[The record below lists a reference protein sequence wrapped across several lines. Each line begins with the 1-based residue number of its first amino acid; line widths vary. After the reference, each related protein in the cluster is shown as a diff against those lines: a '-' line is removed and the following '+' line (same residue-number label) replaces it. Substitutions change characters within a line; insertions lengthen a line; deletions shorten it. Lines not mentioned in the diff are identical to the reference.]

1 MKIVFLD
8 AATLGDASLAPLAAL
23 GELVTFP
30 TSTPEEALTR
40 VSDCEV
46 LIVNKIIINEAL
58 LAQAPRL
65 RLVCV
70 AATGV
75 NNIDFEAT
83 GRRGIIVRNVAG
95 YSTDSVAQ
103 LAWMQILSLAGNG
116 QAFDCCVKS
125 GAYSKMPVFTDPDR
139 SYWELTGKTL
149 GIIGLGAIGSK
160 VAAIGEAFGMKVV
173 FYSTTGKH
181 QSDRYPS
188 LPLEKLMAVSDVI
201 SIHAPYNERTAGLV
215 GEKELALMKPQAIL
229 VNMGR
234 GGIVDE
240 AALARAID
248 GERIGGA
255 ALDVFSREPVPADSP
270 LLHTSHPERF
280 RFSPHVAWASCE
292 ARARLV
298 DAMAE
303 NIRKGW

>member
-23 GELVTFP
+23 GELITFP
-30 TSTPEEALTR
+30 TSTPEEALAR

-201 SIHAPYNERTAGLV
+201 SIHAPYNERTADLV

>member
-8 AATLGDASLAPLAAL
+8 AATLGDASLEPIAAL
-23 GELVTFP
+23 GDLVCWP

-40 VSDCEV
+40 VSDCDV
-46 LIVNKIIINEAL
+46 LMVNKIVVNEAL
-58 LAQAPRL
+58 LARAPKL

-75 NNIDFEAT
+75 NNIDFAAT
-83 GRRGIIVRNVAG
+83 DRRGIIVRNVAG

-103 LAWMQILSLAGNG
+103 LAWMQILSIAGNG
-116 QAFDCCVKS
+116 QAFDDCVKS

-139 SYWELTGKTL
+139 SYWELAGKTL

-160 VAAIGEAFGMKVV
+160 VAAIGEAIGMKVV
-173 FYSTTGKH
+173 FYSTTGSH
-181 QSDRYPS
+181 RDARYPS
-188 LPLEKLMAVSDVI
+188 LPLDELMACSDVV
-201 SIHAPYNERTAGLV
+201 SIHAPYNERTAGLI
-215 GEKELALMKPQAIL
+215 GEKEIRLMKPQGIL

-248 GERIGGA
+248 EGRIGGA

-270 LLHTSHPERF
+270 LLHTRHPERL

>member
-8 AATLGDASLAPLAAL
+8 AATLGDASLEPIAAL
-23 GELVTFP
+23 GDLVCWP

-40 VSDCEV
+40 VSDCDV
-46 LIVNKIIINEAL
+46 LMVNKIVVNEAL
-58 LAQAPRL
+58 LARAPKL

-75 NNIDFEAT
+75 NNIDFAAT
-83 GRRGIIVRNVAG
+83 DRRGIVVRNVAG

-103 LAWMQILSLAGNG
+103 LAWMQILSIAGNG
-116 QAFDCCVKS
+116 QAFDDCVKS

-139 SYWELTGKTL
+139 SYWELAGKTL

-160 VAAIGEAFGMKVV
+160 VAAIGEAV
-173 FYSTTGKH
+173 FYSTTGSH
-181 QSDRYPS
+181 RDARYPS
-188 LPLEKLMAVSDVI
+188 LPLEELMACSDVV
-201 SIHAPYNERTAGLV
+201 SIHAPYNERTAGLI
-215 GEKELALMKPQAIL
+215 GEKEIRLMKPQAIL

-240 AALARAID
+240 APLARAID
-248 GERIGGA
+248 EGRIGGA

-270 LLHTSHPERF
+270 LLHTRHPERL

-298 DAMAE
+298 AAMAE

>member
-46 LIVNKIIINEAL
+46 LIINKIIINEAL
-58 LAQAPRL
+58 LAQAPKL

-116 QAFDCCVKS
+116 QAFDDCVKS

-160 VAAIGEAFGMKVV
+160 VASIGEAFGMQVV
-173 FYSTTGKH
+173 FYSTTVT
-181 QSDRYPS
+181 R
-188 LPLEKLMAVSDVI
+188 
-201 SIHAPYNERTAGLV
+201 
-215 GEKELALMKPQAIL
+215 
-229 VNMGR
+229 
-234 GGIVDE
+234 
-240 AALARAID
+240 
-248 GERIGGA
+248 
-255 ALDVFSREPVPADSP
+255 
-270 LLHTSHPERF
+270 
-280 RFSPHVAWASCE
+280 
-292 ARARLV
+292 
-298 DAMAE
+298 
-303 NIRKGW
+303 

>member
-8 AATLGDASLAPLAAL
+8 AATLGDASLAPIAEL
-23 GELVTFP
+23 GELVCYP
-30 TSTPEEALTR
+30 TSTPEEAMTR
-40 VSDCEV
+40 VSDCDV
-46 LIVNKIIINEAL
+46 LMLNKIVVNEAL
-58 LAQAPRL
+58 LEKAPKVRL
-65 RLVCV
+65 ICV

-75 NNIDFEAT
+75 NNIDFAAT
-83 GRRGIIVRNVAG
+83 DRRGIIVRNVAG

-103 LAWMQILSLAGNG
+103 LAWMQILSIAGNG
-116 QAFDCCVKS
+116 QAFDDCVKS

-139 SYWELTGKTL
+139 SYWELAGKTL

-160 VAAIGEAFGMKVV
+160 VAAIGEAMGMKVV
-173 FYSTTGKH
+173 FYSTTGRH
-181 QSDRYPS
+181 SDARYPS
-188 LPLEKLMAVSDVI
+188 LPLEELMACSDVV
-201 SIHAPYNERTAGLV
+201 SIHAPYNERTAGLI
-215 GEKELALMKPQAIL
+215 GSKELALMKPQAIL

-240 AALARAID
+240 AALAKVID
-248 GERIGGA
+248 EGRIGGA
-255 ALDVFSREPVPADSP
+255 ALDVFAREPVPADSP
-270 LLHTSHPERF
+270 LLHTRHPERL